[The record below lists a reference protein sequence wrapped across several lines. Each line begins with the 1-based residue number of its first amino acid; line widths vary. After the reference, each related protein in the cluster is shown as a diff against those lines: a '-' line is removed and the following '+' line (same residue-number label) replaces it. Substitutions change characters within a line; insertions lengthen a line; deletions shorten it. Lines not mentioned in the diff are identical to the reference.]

1 MISHFFIMP
10 PGKFYFLKT
19 PLLVHYLSSYKY
31 LLTHDKG
38 DVQCV
43 SHWAQ
48 PVLIARILRPKR
60 LPGSKSTWSSSANT
74 SCPLPTISQL
84 ESSSTRKLIT
94 FLQKNN
100 NTESSLSRLMLFLWC
115 CWKLIKNPKK
125 SKLSDNPGGR
135 NGNFKKFITSLF
147 TSKQQH
153 LFVCVTGR
161 LKLV

>member
-1 MISHFFIMP
+1 MTKEM
-10 PGKFYFLKT
+10 
-19 PLLVHYLSSYKY
+19 LS
-31 LLTHDKG
+31 
-38 DVQCV
+38 V

-48 PVLIARILRPKR
+48 PVLTARTLRPKR
-60 LPGSKSTWSSSANT
+60 FPGSKSTWSSSANT

-84 ESSSTRKLIT
+84 EGSSTRKLIT
-94 FLQKNN
+94 CLQKNN

-161 LKLV
+161 LKLVWFHSVDIYCIYLIQMRHSGVLTPD